1 MIARRPAV
9 LVVEDEVLLQT
20 TLSAFLTLH
29 DFVTFRASDVDQALD
44 ILSRERIDAVTLDI
58 RLPDARGTKRN
69 GFTIL
74 TFLRAHPVHE
84 QLPVVIFTGMPLTDD
99 EEALAKRFRAE
110 VIYKP
115 DPYRLVVEGLARML
129 AAQQPQA
136 QP

>member
-1 MIARRPAV
+1 MIAKRPSV
-9 LVVEDEVLLQT
+9 LVVEDEILLQT

-29 DFVTFRASDVDQALD
+29 DFITYRASDVDQALD

-74 TFLRAHPVHE
+74 TFLRAHPVHA
-84 QLPVVIFTGMPLTDD
+84 QLPVVIFTGMPLTTE
-99 EEALAKRFRAE
+99 EEALAKRCRAE

-115 DPYRLVVEGLARML
+115 DPYRLVAEGLTRLL
-129 AAQQPQA
+129 AAQSAHP
-136 QP
+136 